1 MELSPASKPTSLNLR
16 RHQHS
21 PQARHWRQLL
31 QRIILAIA
39 IYMVLDKILVI
50 LTATSAGGYH
60 APFVP
65 GEILK
70 NVFTRF
76 YMVLIALLTIPFI
89 LRKLLLP
96 WIAFEKGKTIR
107 ILLFSAALMLSWKYV
122 TADYNYYLNN
132 WYLPD
137 RIILA
142 LLPFL
147 ILWRPFF
154 LLPFLVALLTI
165 IGQYQVLPVYSL
177 AAESLLFRSQILFM
191 SFFLIR
197 VITNHFRYEEFI
209 FLIGCLLG
217 AHYFE
222 SGVLKLNPEWLL
234 YDNVAYLLPNIYTSG
249 WLSHL
254 NPENITSITRT
265 AGWVNVPIKL
275 YTIVI
280 ECGML
285 FIFLNLRFTRFLFAG
300 AIIFHLGIFLMTGI
314 FFWMWILFLFVITVY
329 VFNRE
334 DARIRRLFS
343 RNYLLLS
350 LPLIALGEFWCDPVG
365 LAWHDSAINYTYKF
379 QAEMDNGTQ
388 QLLPPDFFSPY
399 YYQFTLGNFKYL
411 SPHKLLPVVWGAT
424 NATTGR
430 GLRNS
435 PTIAN
440 ALEYEQKAGRLFED
454 PDKKLFFEGFVQQF
468 VGNWNTKSDK
478 HHSINYLQPPRLLL
492 NFPTKS
498 SIPAGNKIINIR
510 VLEITSYYS
519 HAEGYKV
526 IRTRMIG
533 QIAIPPVKTAL
544 EPAQDIRSDRGF

>member
-1 MELSPASKPTSLNLR
+1 MELRPASKSTFQNLWR
-16 RHQHS
+16 PH
-21 PQARHWRQLL
+21 ARHWRQLL
-31 QRIILAIA
+31 PRIIIAIA
-39 IYMVLDKILVI
+39 IYMVLDKTLILI
-50 LTATSAGGYH
+50 ADTSAGGYH
-60 APFVP
+60 QPFVP

-76 YMVLIALLTIPFI
+76 YLVLLALLIIPFI

-96 WIAFEKGKTIR
+96 WSAFEKGKAIR

-122 TADYNYYLNN
+122 TADYNYYLDN

-137 RIILA
+137 RILLIILT
-142 LLPFL
+142 FL
-147 ILWRPFF
+147 ILSRPFF

-165 IGQYQVLPVYSL
+165 IGQYQLLPVYSL

-191 SFFLIR
+191 SFFIIR
-197 VITNHFRYEEFI
+197 VFTNYFSYEEFI

-222 SGVLKLNPEWLL
+222 SGILKINPEWLL
-234 YDNVAYLLPNIYTSG
+234 YDNIPYLLPNIYTSG

-254 NPENITSITRT
+254 SPEDISYITRS

-275 YTIVI
+275 YTITI

-285 FIFLNLRFTRFLFAG
+285 LIFLNLRFTRFLLAG

-314 FFWMWILFLFVITVY
+314 FFWMWILFLFVILVY
-329 VFNRE
+329 VFNRK
-334 DARIRRLFS
+334 DARIRLLFS
-343 RNYLLLS
+343 RSYLLLS

-365 LAWHDSAINYTYKF
+365 LAWHDSTMNYTYKF
-379 QAEMDNGTQ
+379 QAEMDNGTR
-388 QLLPPDFFSPY
+388 QLLPPEFFSPY

-411 SPHKLLPVVWGAT
+411 SPDKLLPVVWGAT
-424 NATTGR
+424 NATTSR

-435 PTIAN
+435 PTISG
-440 ALEYEQKAGRLFED
+440 ALAYEQKAGRRFQD
-454 PDKKLFFEGFVQQF
+454 PDKKIYFEGFVQQF
-468 VGNWNTKSDK
+468 VGNWNSKRDK
-478 HHSINYLQPPRLLL
+478 HHYINYLQPPRLLL

-498 SIPAGNKIINIR
+498 IVPADNKIVTIR

-526 IRTRMIG
+526 IRSRNIG
-533 QIAIPPVKTAL
+533 QIAIPPLNAASEQVQNIK
-544 EPAQDIRSDRGF
+544 SDRGF